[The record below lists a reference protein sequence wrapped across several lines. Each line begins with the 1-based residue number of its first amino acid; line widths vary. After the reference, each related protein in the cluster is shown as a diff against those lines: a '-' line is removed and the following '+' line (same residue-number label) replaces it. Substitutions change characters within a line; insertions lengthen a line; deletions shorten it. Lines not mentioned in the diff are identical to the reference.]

1 MPLTRKT
8 RVLWRSTVLRIPS
21 KLVEACDIG
30 NGVELEIM
38 PLGHGEFNIR
48 MAKMPRLQKG
58 VK

>member
-1 MPLTRKT
+1 
-8 RVLWRSTVLRIPS
+8 LWRSTVLRIPS

>member
-8 RVLWRSTVLRIPS
+8 RVSWRSIVLTNPS
-21 KLVEACDIG
+21 KLVEAYDID

-38 PLGHGEFNIR
+38 PLAPGEVKIR
-48 MAKMPRLQKG
+48 KAKMPRLQKG